1 MVSKLHKT
9 LTAMGTSLLE
19 SYTYCGGVLV
29 VLTYQVDDTQN
40 GGKSAYMI
48 KSTTFEIL
56 MQNPS
61 RKLC

>member
-29 VLTYQVDDTQN
+29 VLTYQVDDVQN
-40 GGKSAYMI
+40 GGKSA
-48 KSTTFEIL
+48 
-56 MQNPS
+56 
-61 RKLC
+61 